1 LKNEVY
7 WKLFLVAFV
16 LLLTGL
22 QNSYTAANIDSL
34 QSILSN
40 TNDTTILVETLIQI
54 SDEYVLY
61 DVDNAIKYAK
71 ESYELASKFDDNELV
86 IRSGFTT
93 IKSLMPKGVFDEA
106 LDLSKELVSLSRKIN
121 NKRFES
127 DAHAFA
133 AAIYRRKGNSE
144 MTLKSYDRCR
154 ILSDEIGYDLGI
166 AKAETGYGEYKER
179 DGLYLESFE
188 NYNRAL
194 VITRSEKS
202 RNRDLE
208 ILVLKKIAFAH
219 RYLGDYDK
227 ALEQFIEVLT
237 YYESIDDIVR
247 VADLHNNIASVYW
260 DIESDE
266 KALEYWKS
274 AIDLAKKTN
283 NKDALANAYQGIN
296 IYYRFNGKFDISEK
310 YCLLDLKLRNEMGD
324 IRGLSYSYKNIGR
337 NYQAKG
343 DLVSAKSY
351 LLKGLENAQQL
362 GQQLKIAWINQQVGR
377 LLNDMNKPLEAIEY
391 ILKSAELSKSI
402 NDIKGEGASYEDL
415 AQSYALSGQ
424 MDKAFES
431 QKKFTDLKTKLLSDK
446 INEETVKMQ
455 TIYETQKRDDEIA
468 SLEKETLL
476 QNELLTQSE
485 LVSNLSL
492 GGVVLLIGFA
502 SMLFYNSKQK
512 QKSNNLLSLKNEEI
526 AEQNMVI
533 QKSLEQKE
541 ILLKEIHHRVKNNL
555 QIISSLLNLQSK
567 KIKDDNV
574 LASIN
579 EGRNRVEAMSLIHQN
594 LYQNEEVASI
604 NMQNYLE
611 QLMNYL
617 SSSFKSDAKD
627 INYEIHAHDLL
638 FDIDTAI
645 PVGLIVNELVSNA
658 YKHAFNSRDNGVI
671 YISLSSDENGKYLL
685 KVEDDGIGITKDLN
699 DRKSNSLGMKLVK
712 SLGVKQLKG
721 DLSIENRNGAYISL
735 SFNDLKKAV

>member
-1 LKNEVY
+1 MKNEVY

-424 MDKAFES
+424 MDKAYES

>member
-1 LKNEVY
+1 MAISVIIYTNCLFWVYIHFKANFLKLQNQNLYSVLKNEVY

-22 QNSYTAANIDSL
+22 QKSYTAANIDSL

-93 IKSLMPKGVFDEA
+93 IKSLMPKGAFDEA
-106 LDLSKELVSLSRKIN
+106 LDLTKELVSLSREIN

-154 ILSDEIGYDLGI
+154 ILSDEIGYDLGL
-166 AKAETGYGEYKER
+166 AKAQTGYGEYKER
-179 DGLYLESFE
+179 EGLYLESFE

-194 VITRSEKS
+194 EITRSEKS

-208 ILVLKKIAFAH
+208 ILVLKKIAFTH

-237 YYESIDDIVR
+237 YYESLGDIVR

-266 KALEYWKS
+266 KAIEYWNL

-296 IYYRFNGKFDISEK
+296 IYYRFNGKFDIAEE

-324 IRGLSYSYKNIGR
+324 IRGLSYSFKNIGR

-362 GQQLKIAWINQQVGR
+362 GQQLKIAWMNQQVGR

-431 QKKFTDLKTKLLSDK
+431 QKKFTDLKTKLLNDK

-485 LVSNLSL
+485 LVRNLSL

-533 QKSLEQKE
+533 QESLEQKE
-541 ILLKEIHHRVKNNL
+541 VLLKEIHHRVKNNL

-567 KIKDDNV
+567 KIKDNNV

-604 NMQNYLE
+604 NMQNYL
-611 QLMNYL
+611 
-617 SSSFKSDAKD
+617 
-627 INYEIHAHDLL
+627 
-638 FDIDTAI
+638 
-645 PVGLIVNELVSNA
+645 
-658 YKHAFNSRDNGVI
+658 
-671 YISLSSDENGKYLL
+671 
-685 KVEDDGIGITKDLN
+685 
-699 DRKSNSLGMKLVK
+699 
-712 SLGVKQLKG
+712 
-721 DLSIENRNGAYISL
+721 
-735 SFNDLKKAV
+735 

>member
-1 LKNEVY
+1 MKLQNQNLYSVLKNEVY

-22 QNSYTAANIDSL
+22 QKSYTAANIDSL

-93 IKSLMPKGVFDEA
+93 IKSLMPKGAFDEA
-106 LDLSKELVSLSRKIN
+106 LDLTKELVSLSREIN

-154 ILSDEIGYDLGI
+154 ILSDEIGYDLGL
-166 AKAETGYGEYKER
+166 AKAQTGYGEYKER
-179 DGLYLESFE
+179 EGLYLESFE

-194 VITRSEKS
+194 EITRSEKS

-208 ILVLKKIAFAH
+208 ILVLKKIAFTH

-237 YYESIDDIVR
+237 YYESLGDIVR

-266 KALEYWKS
+266 KAIEYWNL

-296 IYYRFNGKFDISEK
+296 IYYRFNGKFDIAEE

-324 IRGLSYSYKNIGR
+324 IRGLSYSFKNIGR

-362 GQQLKIAWINQQVGR
+362 GQQLKIAWMNQQVGR

-402 NDIKGEGASYEDL
+402 NDIK
-415 AQSYALSGQ
+415 
-424 MDKAFES
+424 
-431 QKKFTDLKTKLLSDK
+431 
-446 INEETVKMQ
+446 
-455 TIYETQKRDDEIA
+455 
-468 SLEKETLL
+468 
-476 QNELLTQSE
+476 
-485 LVSNLSL
+485 
-492 GGVVLLIGFA
+492 
-502 SMLFYNSKQK
+502 
-512 QKSNNLLSLKNEEI
+512 
-526 AEQNMVI
+526 
-533 QKSLEQKE
+533 
-541 ILLKEIHHRVKNNL
+541 
-555 QIISSLLNLQSK
+555 
-567 KIKDDNV
+567 
-574 LASIN
+574 
-579 EGRNRVEAMSLIHQN
+579 
-594 LYQNEEVASI
+594 
-604 NMQNYLE
+604 
-611 QLMNYL
+611 
-617 SSSFKSDAKD
+617 
-627 INYEIHAHDLL
+627 
-638 FDIDTAI
+638 
-645 PVGLIVNELVSNA
+645 
-658 YKHAFNSRDNGVI
+658 
-671 YISLSSDENGKYLL
+671 
-685 KVEDDGIGITKDLN
+685 
-699 DRKSNSLGMKLVK
+699 
-712 SLGVKQLKG
+712 
-721 DLSIENRNGAYISL
+721 
-735 SFNDLKKAV
+735 